1 MGCWKSRR
9 LRFVHQASF
18 MERTRTDTSLRQTQS
33 ALART
38 RFTSGLRRVDLFQSR
53 IASGWAESACSRRP
67 VALAHFDTTLSRSDI
82 ASTQTDIEMTISNSL
97 WRSIN
102 SRDTRFFDITL
113 SPSDI
118 TLTQSDIVS
127 SHPEISWSW
136 QRFTP
141 GLRTTNWAVID
152 RPYSSGI
159 NTVGAVYDR
168 ATSVRKSF
176 ETETG

>member
-1 MGCWKSRR
+1 MS
-9 LRFVHQASF
+9 HQRVTTYQEAFF
-18 MERTRTDTSLRQTQS
+18 MERTRGPIGINSSRTDTSLRQTQS

-102 SRDTRFFDITL
+102 SRDTRF
-113 SPSDI
+113 
-118 TLTQSDIVS
+118 
-127 SHPEISWSW
+127 
-136 QRFTP
+136 
-141 GLRTTNWAVID
+141 
-152 RPYSSGI
+152 
-159 NTVGAVYDR
+159 
-168 ATSVRKSF
+168 
-176 ETETG
+176 

>member
-1 MGCWKSRR
+1 
-9 LRFVHQASF
+9 

-141 GLRTTNWAVID
+141 GLRQFIPFC
-152 RPYSSGI
+152 RRLSSGRSDI
-159 NTVGAVYDR
+159 APWPTAVSRSRTRPSLRRSDGGPASRSR
-168 ATSVRKSF
+168 AR
-176 ETETG
+176 

>member
-18 MERTRTDTSLRQTQS
+18 MERTPDTSLRQTQS